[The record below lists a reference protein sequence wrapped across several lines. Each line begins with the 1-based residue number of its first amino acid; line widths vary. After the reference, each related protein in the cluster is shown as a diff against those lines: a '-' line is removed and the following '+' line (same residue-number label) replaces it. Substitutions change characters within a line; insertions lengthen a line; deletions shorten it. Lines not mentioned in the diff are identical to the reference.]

1 MSYIGNSPAN
11 CGNYQIVDDI
21 ASSFNGTTTSFAL
34 TASSQAITPVKS
46 GQLLVS
52 LNGVLQE
59 PDDTGTDG
67 FKVSGSNIVFSSAP
81 ASGSTFWCVYQGQN
95 VDIGTPSAGTVGTT
109 QMSYPLANFTST
121 GIDDNA
127 TSTKFTVSDTGI
139 DVTGTV
145 TADGLAVE
153 GTGSCG
159 TFGNSTDNS
168 SIISLEFNA
177 GADGSGKLMRAGST
191 YSPAVNYEGW
201 MADSFIIRAD
211 DNLSNGL
218 GLFAEHTSGTIRM
231 YTGGSGSSK
240 LRQKIEASGDISFYE
255 DTGTT
260 AKFFWDASAESLGIG
275 GIPENELDVRGTV
288 EIGNGSTNRMYLGY
302 SGSDFRLY
310 DRAATTE
317 RMRIDSSGNVGIGT
331 STPTSGSKLDV
342 NGAIACNNFIPD
354 YTATVNATWTTSTVI
369 VPTGTFT
376 HGSTYIVEF
385 RIGSY
390 GAQPYYLYGSTLV
403 TAASANGSWNG
414 SEVEIVAT
422 THTGN
427 SYSMHVRSYGG
438 ANIVSGVKLRVNSAG
453 ATGNAVDCVVS
464 AKRIL

>member
-1 MSYIGNSPAN
+1 M
-11 CGNYQIVDDI
+11 
-21 ASSFNGTTTSFAL
+21 AL
-34 TASSQAITPVKS
+34 TKIKT
-46 GQLLVS
+46 
-52 LNGVLQE
+52 
-59 PDDTGTDG
+59 
-67 FKVSGSNIVFSSAP
+67 SN
-81 ASGSTFWCVYQGQN
+81 
-95 VDIGTPSAGTVGTT
+95 
-109 QMSYPLANFTST
+109 LETSIDLT
-121 GIDDNA
+121 GINDTA
-127 TSTKFTVSDTGI
+127 TSQILTVSDTGI

-145 TADGLAVE
+145 TMDGGSTSADFSFGDNDKAIFGAGSDLQIYHDANNSFIKDSGTGSLYVQADAGVYITNASGSENKAIFTSDGAVNLYHDNALKFATTSSGIDVTGTVTADGLTVDGTTVLDIGDE
-153 GTGSCG
+153 GTLQVGPTTTVADENQTIEMRGSNG
-159 TFGNSTDNS
+159 SNALQRFQIANSGEHGEVD
-168 SIISLEFNA
+168 FKY
-177 GADGSGKLMRAGST
+177 G
-191 YSPAVNYEGW
+191 
-201 MADSFIIRAD
+201 RAD
-211 DNLSNGL
+211 ATPTKVISIGPD
-218 GLFAEHTSGTIRM
+218 A
-231 YTGGSGSSK
+231 
-240 LRQKIEASGDISFYE
+240 GDISFYE

-260 AKFFWDASAESLGIG
+260 AKFFWDASAERLGIG